1 MLEMSDMPIFPGFF
15 SFTVVLLFAAVIIL
29 AKGIVIVPQGYEY
42 TIERFGE
49 YLRLCKPGFNL
60 IIPFI
65 DRIGNKMNKM
75 EQVLDVPSQEV
86 ITKDNA
92 MVKVDGVVFF
102 QIQDPVRAAY
112 QIHDLYEGILNLV
125 MTNIRT
131 VIGGMEIDELLSQRD
146 IINQRLLKVV
156 DEATIPWGTKI
167 TRVEIKDIAPPR
179 DLIDAMARQMKAER
193 EKRANILEAE
203 GLKQAAILTADG
215 EKQSAILQAE
225 GRKEAAFRD
234 AEARERTAEAEA
246 VATQVVSEAIA
257 GGNIQALNYFLG
269 QQYVEALKGIVN
281 SPNQKLLMLP
291 LETSN
296 LVGSLTGIAE
306 LTKEVFAN
314 KAPEKTSEKKKKAEN
329 PWKE

>member
-1 MLEMSDMPIFPGFF
+1 MMGFSVF
-15 SFTVVLLFAAVIIL
+15 AVVLVVLAIIVL
-29 AKGIVIVPQGYEY
+29 KKGIVIVPQGFEY
-42 TIERFGE
+42 TVERFGE
-49 YLRLCKPGFNL
+49 YYKLCRPGFNL
-60 IIPFI
+60 IIPMI
-65 DRIGNKMNKM
+65 DKIGRIINKM

-102 QIQDPVRAAY
+102 QIQDPISAAY
-112 QIHDLYEGILNLV
+112 QIHDLEEGILNLV

-146 IINQRLLKVV
+146 VINQRLLQVV
-156 DEATIPWGTKI
+156 DEATMPWGTKI
-167 TRVEIKDIAPPR
+167 TRVEIKDITPPK

-193 EKRANILEAE
+193 VKRANILEAE
-203 GLKQAAILTADG
+203 GLKQSAILTADG

-234 AEARERTAEAEA
+234 AEARERSAQAEAL
-246 VATQVVSEAIA
+246 ATQVVSDAIA
-257 GGNIQALNYFLG
+257 KGNLQALNYFLG
-269 QQYVEALKGIVN
+269 QKYVEALKEIVK

-306 LTKEVFAN
+306 LTKEVFTDK
-314 KAPEKTSEKKKKAEN
+314 KADKKAEKKVITKDNN
-329 PWKE
+329 PWENKE

>member
-1 MLEMSDMPIFPGFF
+1 MLSGFLIF
-15 SFTVVLLFAAVIIL
+15 TIVLVVAAIL
-29 AKGIVIVPQGYEY
+29 VLSKGVVIVPQGYEY

-49 YLRLCKPGFNL
+49 YLKLCKPGFNL
-60 IIPFI
+60 IVPFI
-65 DRIGNKMNKM
+65 DTLGKKMNKM
-75 EQVLDVPSQEV
+75 EQLLDVPSQEV

-92 MVKVDGVVFF
+92 MVRVDGVVFF

-112 QIHDLYEGILNLV
+112 QIHDLQNGILNLV
-125 MTNIRT
+125 TTNIRT

-146 IINQRLLKVV
+146 VLNQRLLHVV

-167 TRVEIKDIAPPR
+167 TRVEIKDITPPR

-215 EKQSAILQAE
+215 EKQSAILSAE

-234 AEARERTAEAEA
+234 AEARERAAQAEAL
-246 VATQVVSEAIA
+246 ATQVVSDAIA
-257 GGNIQALNYFLG
+257 AGNIQALNYFLG
-269 QQYVEALKGIVN
+269 QKYVEALREIVK

-306 LTKEVFAN
+306 LTKEVFSDKGN
-314 KAPEKTSEKKKKAEN
+314 KTDCKKIEN
-329 PWKE
+329 PWKNEGK

>member
-1 MLEMSDMPIFPGFF
+1 MGGFLTF
-15 SFTVVLLFAAVIIL
+15 AIVLVVAAIVVL

-65 DRIGNKMNKM
+65 DKIGHEMNKM

-92 MVKVDGVVFF
+92 MVRVDGVVFF

-112 QIHDLYEGILNLV
+112 QIHNLYEGILNLV

-146 IINQRLLKVV
+146 VINQRLLQVV

-179 DLIDAMARQMKAER
+179 DLIDSMARQMKAER

-203 GLKQAAILTADG
+203 GLKQAAVLTADG

-234 AEARERTAEAEA
+234 AEARERAAQAEAL
-246 VATQVVSEAIA
+246 ATQVVSDAIA
-257 GGNIQALNYFLG
+257 KGNLQALNYFLG
-269 QQYVEALKGIVN
+269 QKYVEALREIVK

-306 LTKEVFAN
+306 LTKEVFSD
-314 KAPEKTSEKKKKAEN
+314 KGDKKSTDKKKKAEN
-329 PWKE
+329 VWGEIKE

>member
-1 MLEMSDMPIFPGFF
+1 MLSGFF
-15 SFTVVLLFAAVIIL
+15 TFTIVLVVAAIIIL
-29 AKGIVIVPQGYEY
+29 SKGVVIVPQGYEY

-49 YLRLCKPGFNL
+49 YLKLCKPGFNL

-65 DRIGNKMNKM
+65 DTLGKKMNKM
-75 EQVLDVPSQEV
+75 EQLLDVPSQEV

-92 MVKVDGVVFF
+92 MVRVDGVVFF

-112 QIHDLYEGILNLV
+112 QIHDLQNGILNLV
-125 MTNIRT
+125 TTNIRT

-146 IINQRLLKVV
+146 VLNQRLLHVV

-167 TRVEIKDIAPPR
+167 TRVEIKDITPPR

-215 EKQSAILQAE
+215 EKQSAILSAE

-234 AEARERTAEAEA
+234 AEARERSAQAEAL
-246 VATQVVSEAIA
+246 ATQVVSDAIA
-257 GGNIQALNYFLG
+257 AGNIQALNYFLG
-269 QQYVEALKGIVN
+269 QKYVEALREIVK

-306 LTKEVFAN
+306 LTKEVFMD
-314 KAPEKTSEKKKKAEN
+314 KDDSKKKKIEN
-329 PWKE
+329 PWKNEGK

>member
-1 MLEMSDMPIFPGFF
+1 MLSGFF
-15 SFTVVLLFAAVIIL
+15 TFTIVLVVAAIIIL
-29 AKGIVIVPQGYEY
+29 SKGVVIVPQGYEY

-49 YLRLCKPGFNL
+49 YLKLCKPGFNL

-65 DRIGNKMNKM
+65 DTMGKKMNKM
-75 EQVLDVPSQEV
+75 EQLLDVPSQEV

-92 MVKVDGVVFF
+92 MVRVDGVVFF

-112 QIHDLYEGILNLV
+112 QIHDLQNGILNLV
-125 MTNIRT
+125 TTNIRT

-146 IINQRLLKVV
+146 VLNQRLLHVV

-167 TRVEIKDIAPPR
+167 TRVEIKDIPPPR

-215 EKQSAILQAE
+215 EKQSAILSAE

-234 AEARERTAEAEA
+234 AEARERSAQAEAL
-246 VATQVVSEAIA
+246 ATQVVSDAIA
-257 GGNIQALNYFLG
+257 AGNIQALNYFLG
-269 QQYVEALKGIVN
+269 QKYVEALSEIVK

-306 LTKEVFAN
+306 LTKEVFMD
-314 KAPEKTSEKKKKAEN
+314 KDDDKKKKIEN
-329 PWKE
+329 PWKNEGK

>member
-1 MLEMSDMPIFPGFF
+1 MEG
-15 SFTVVLLFAAVIIL
+15 LFVFAIVAMVAVIIVL
-29 AKGIVIVPQGYEY
+29 ANGVVIVEQGYEY

-49 YLRLCKPGFNL
+49 YLKLCRPGFNL
-60 IIPFI
+60 IVPFI
-65 DRIGNKMNKM
+65 DRVGQKINRM
-75 EQVLDVPSQEV
+75 EQVLDVPSQEA

-102 QIQDPVRAAY
+102 QIQDSVRAAY

-131 VIGGMEIDELLSQRD
+131 VFGSMEVDELLSQRD
-146 IINQRLLKVV
+146 EINQKLLKVV

-167 TRVEIKDIAPPR
+167 TRVEIKDITPPR
-179 DLIDAMARQMKAER
+179 DLIDTMARQMKAER

-234 AEARERTAEAEA
+234 AEARERQAQAEAL
-246 VATQVVSEAIA
+246 ATQVVSDAIA
-257 GGNIQALNYFLG
+257 KGNVQALNYFLG
-269 QQYVEALKGIVN
+269 QKYVEALKEIVT

-306 LTKEVFAN
+306 LTKEVFADKKPVTN
-314 KAPEKTSEKKKKAEN
+314 TKKTTN
-329 PWKE
+329 PWKDDKEK

>member
-1 MLEMSDMPIFPGFF
+1 MLSGFF
-15 SFTVVLLFAAVIIL
+15 TFTIVLVVAAIIIL
-29 AKGIVIVPQGYEY
+29 SKGVVIVPQGYEY

-49 YLRLCKPGFNL
+49 YLKLCKPGFNL

-65 DRIGNKMNKM
+65 DTMGKKMNKM
-75 EQVLDVPSQEV
+75 EQLLDVPSQEV

-92 MVKVDGVVFF
+92 MVRVDGVVFF

-112 QIHDLYEGILNLV
+112 QIHDLQNGILNLV
-125 MTNIRT
+125 TTNIRT

-146 IINQRLLKVV
+146 VLNQRLLHVV

-167 TRVEIKDIAPPR
+167 TRVEIKDITPPR

-215 EKQSAILQAE
+215 EKQSAILSAE

-234 AEARERTAEAEA
+234 AEARERSAQAEAL
-246 VATQVVSEAIA
+246 ATQVVSDAIA
-257 GGNIQALNYFLG
+257 AGNIQALNYFLG
-269 QQYVEALKGIVN
+269 QKYVEALSEIVK

-306 LTKEVFAN
+306 LTKEVFMD
-314 KAPEKTSEKKKKAEN
+314 KDDDKKKKIEN
-329 PWKE
+329 PWKNEGK